1 MQPDYLL
8 RCSRI
13 ESQFES
19 LAADG
24 FLITNLTNVR
34 YLSGFT
40 GSNAALLISPKSST
54 LITDG
59 RYRDQAAAQS
69 PQVAIEINRNCP
81 AAGVQLAE
89 AQGSRAL
96 AIESQ
101 HMSLDEYRNM
111 TRAYPAMK
119 FIETRGIVERLRRA
133 KDDYEIAQISAACDV
148 ISSVVTEMM
157 SDIRVGM
164 TERQIAAILE
174 QRVIETGAE
183 RSAFDSI
190 VAAGTN
196 SAVPHHEP
204 TERQLMVGDWLKID
218 AGARVAGYC
227 SDMTRTFVVGAEPTE
242 AQQDL
247 HATVAAAAD
256 AARAKVAPEV
266 SARVPDSTA
275 RAALGKDVAHFTHGL
290 GHGLGLQIHEAPYLG
305 SRTADTMAVGDIL
318 TIEPGVYLPG
328 YGGVRIEDTL
338 LVTEA
343 GSRCLTTATR
353 DLVRL
358 G

>member
-8 RCSRI
+8 RCSHVL
-13 ESQFES
+13 SQLEPLGADAF
-19 LAADG
+19 LATD
-24 FLITNLTNVR
+24 LTNVR
-34 YLSGFT
+34 YLSGFS
-40 GSNAALLISPKSST
+40 GSNAALLISSKGST

-59 RYRDQAAAQS
+59 RYRDQAAEQS
-69 PQVAIEINRNCP
+69 PQVETHIDRNCLQ
-81 AAGVQLAE
+81 AGIQLAE
-89 AQGSRAL
+89 AGGIAAL
-96 AIESQ
+96 AVESE
-101 HMSLDEYRNM
+101 HLSLKQYRTISAQN
-111 TRAYPAMK
+111 PAMT
-119 FIETRGIVERLRRA
+119 FVESHGLVEQQRRR
-133 KDDYEIAQISAACDV
+133 KDDYEIAQVTAACDV
-148 ISSVVTEMM
+148 ISTVVTELM
-157 SDIRVGM
+157 SEIRVGM
-164 TERQIAAILE
+164 TERQIAASLE
-174 QRVIETGAE
+174 HRIMDSGAE
-183 RSAFDSI
+183 RPAFDSI
-190 VAAGTN
+190 VAAGSN

-204 TERQLMVGDWLKID
+204 TDRPLEVGDWLKID

-247 HATVAAAAD
+247 HATVAAAAE

-275 RAALGKDVAHFTHGL
+275 RAALGKDVEYFTHGL

-305 SRTADTMAVGDIL
+305 SRSADTIVVGDIL
-318 TIEPGVYLPG
+318 TIEPGLYMPD

-338 LVTEA
+338 LVTET

-353 DLVRL
+353 ELVRL